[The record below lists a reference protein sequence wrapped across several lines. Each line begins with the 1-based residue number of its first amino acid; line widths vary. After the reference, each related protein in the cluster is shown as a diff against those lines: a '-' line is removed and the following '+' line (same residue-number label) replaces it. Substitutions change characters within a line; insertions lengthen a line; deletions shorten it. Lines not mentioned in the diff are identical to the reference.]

1 MTAPDPYQQPADP
14 YQPSTEQAAATP
26 AGADTRKRNL
36 SLGQI
41 LAGLLFVIVIV
52 FIIENSRQVRVRL
65 IFPEVQA
72 PLYVPILIAAVLGGL
87 IGALLRYRRQR
98 RHR

>member
-1 MTAPDPYQQPADP
+1 MTAPDQFQQPADP
-14 YQPSTEQAAATP
+14 YQQPTDYPPSTP
-26 AGADTRKRNL
+26 AGADTTKRNV
-36 SLGQI
+36 SVGQI
-41 LAGLLFVIVIV
+41 LAAILFVVVIV